1 MDCALGHLHNIS
13 FSIGKQTGLK
23 HGEINTLFVSAVI
36 QASVRKSN
44 EAYNFVDRDKLIEV
58 FNFYIKEWELYERY
72 LVPRPKTS
80 LWKQQ
85 LVIDL

>member
-1 MDCALGHLHNIS
+1 MERLIHCL
-13 FSIGKQTGLK
+13 QP
-23 HGEINTLFVSAVI
+23 AVI

-72 LVPRPKTS
+72 LSQDPRQVYGNS
-80 LWKQQ
+80 N
-85 LVIDL
+85 